1 MLLLQ
6 AYHYGKNYFTTR
18 NVNDNYNCRDESFST
33 FTYQL
38 KYKIID
44 DVENKVGDCVINKI
58 IDNL

>member
-6 AYHYGKNYFTTR
+6 AYRYSI
-18 NVNDNYNCRDESFST
+18 NDNYNCRDNSVST

-44 DVENKVGDCVINKI
+44 DVENKVGDCVTNK
-58 IDNL
+58 